1 LIREEDKNRFANR
14 VKRTARAQRTP
25 LDPLL
30 VRFLYSR
37 ALKRKE
43 KIGDF
48 DPPKR
53 GSFKEKNT
61 KTKRT
66 FYENAPALAS
76 SNASPSLNAELPT
89 PLEILFEPEAMANAQ
104 PEASNVAPTSL
115 LKLEPFVPFDD
126 FESKGA
132 SSFPCIELVLFTV
145 P

>member
-14 VKRTARAQRTP
+14 VKCTARAQRTP

-53 GSFKEKNT
+53 GSFKEKNRL
-61 KTKRT
+61 KRKELST
-66 FYENAPALAS
+66 NAPALAS

-89 PLEILFEPEAMANAQ
+89 PEILFEPEAMANAQ